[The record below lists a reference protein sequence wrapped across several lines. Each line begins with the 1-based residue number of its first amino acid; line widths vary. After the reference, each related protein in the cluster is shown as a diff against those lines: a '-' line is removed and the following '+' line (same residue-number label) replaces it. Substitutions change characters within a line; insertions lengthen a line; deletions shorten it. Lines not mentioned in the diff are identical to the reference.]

1 MKSGTRHPRM
11 ARWLQTPLF
20 SGINRQEMSS
30 IGLAESRR
38 DLAPKVQSEQRLGDG
53 APRSIGASAQHPR
66 CEAENMTNELTSAC
80 WEESDGAL
88 VAAAKNREGGAF
100 ESLMSRHKGKI
111 FATAFRI
118 TRNREDALDVVQQ
131 SFHKAFVHLHKFQGK
146 SSFLSWLTRIAI
158 NEALMH
164 LRKSRALSEISLE
177 DMKSDT
183 GSLPTE
189 IPDRRKSPAEIYEQ
203 NEKKRILA
211 KAINRLSLDSRA
223 ALLLRLEER
232 SIEEAAEILGV
243 GSGTLKARLFRGREK
258 LRVLLT
264 PSLGLRRTP
273 SVAA

>member
-1 MKSGTRHPRM
+1 
-11 ARWLQTPLF
+11 
-20 SGINRQEMSS
+20 
-30 IGLAESRR
+30 
-38 DLAPKVQSEQRLGDG
+38 
-53 APRSIGASAQHPR
+53 
-66 CEAENMTNELTSAC
+66 MTNELTSAC